1 MQRKGC
7 IPTRYFF
14 AGGRARL
21 PCVKEEAYFS
31 LEATRFF
38 STGVAIAKVVVS
50 EQVLFDGPVKY
61 SIDSL
66 SI

>member
-1 MQRKGC
+1 M
-7 IPTRYFF
+7 
-14 AGGRARL
+14 
-21 PCVKEEAYFS
+21 KEEAYFS

-38 STGVAIAKVVVS
+38 STGVAIVKVVVS
-50 EQVLFDGPVKY
+50 EQVWLDGPLKY